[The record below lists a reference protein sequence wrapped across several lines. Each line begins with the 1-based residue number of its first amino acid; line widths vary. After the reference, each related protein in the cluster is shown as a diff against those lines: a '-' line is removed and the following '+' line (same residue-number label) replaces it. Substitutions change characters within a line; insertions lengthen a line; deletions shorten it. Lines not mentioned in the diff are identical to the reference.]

1 MNQIDDIVNTNHNS
15 LVLVIKNLMN
25 LNLLGDSKKNR
36 AIYL

>member
-15 LVLVIKNLMN
+15 LVLVIKTLMN

-36 AIYL
+36 AFHL